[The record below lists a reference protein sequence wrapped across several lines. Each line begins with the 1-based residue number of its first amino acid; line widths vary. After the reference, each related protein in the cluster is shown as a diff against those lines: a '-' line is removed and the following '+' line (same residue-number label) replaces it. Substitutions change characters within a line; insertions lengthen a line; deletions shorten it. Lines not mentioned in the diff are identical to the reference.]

1 MSDLEYLKK
10 YGNPET
16 FTEDAKRL
24 ETGEPVQ
31 YIVGNVDFYGNL
43 IEVTPD
49 VLIPRFETEE
59 LIYRVVSYYKK
70 KNRTPERILDLGTGS
85 GCIAITLKKIYPD
98 AEVTAVD
105 LSPDALKVARRNGTL
120 NEVEIRWL
128 EGNFLNPVE
137 GEYDLIISNPPYI
150 DPEEPIEDKVEK
162 YEPALALY
170 ADHHG
175 LSCYEE
181 ILEKVSYYMK
191 KDSILAF
198 EIGYLQKDPLISIAK
213 QNLNDRE
220 ISVEQDMSGRDRF
233 LIVTP
238 KKKQL

>member
-10 YGNPET
+10 YGNPKT
-16 FTEDAKRL
+16 FQEDVKRL
-24 ETGEPVQ
+24 EAGEPVQ

-59 LIYRVVSYYKK
+59 LIHRVVSYYRKMNQAPK
-70 KNRTPERILDLGTGS
+70 RILDLGTGS

-105 LSPDALKVARRNGTL
+105 LSVDALKVAKRNGIL
-120 NEVEIRWL
+120 NEVEIDWL
-128 EGNFLNPVE
+128 EGNFLEPVN
-137 GEYDLIISNPPYI
+137 GKYDLIISNPPYI
-150 DPEEPIEDKVEK
+150 DPAEPIDEKVEK

-181 ILEKVSYYMK
+181 ILEEVSAYM
-191 KDSILAF
+191 DETSVLAF
-198 EIGYLQKDPLISIAK
+198 EIGYLQKIPLTNIAK
-213 QNLNDRE
+213 KNLNHRE
-220 ISVEQDMSGRDRF
+220 IVVEQDLSGKDRF
-233 LIVTP
+233 LIVTQ